1 MDTLFKS
8 IDCSE
13 KNVMVGG
20 DYNVHFGTAKW
31 STIKIII
38 IMMMMMIISRY

>member
-8 IDCSE
+8 IDYSE

-20 DYNVHFGTAKW
+20 DYNVHFGTAKR
-31 STIKIII
+31 SIII
-38 IMMMMMIISRY
+38 IIIIVMMMIISRY